1 MGRDFFEAGNLHF
14 VKQHARQRLAGIAM
28 AGARLWMVAIAL
40 LGANVLFTGVP
51 AEAKGFGAYLVDV
64 QPAEVFPGADRFG
77 PVEGNPPAQAA
88 YQGDRLL
95 GYVFEV
101 GTTGYSGKTIRM
113 LAGLDQRGV
122 IVGLKVI
129 EHHEPILLA
138 GIPPEKLTAFIGTFI
153 GRNVVE
159 LAKATD
165 EQKVDAISG
174 ATVTAIVINSSV
186 SRFALRVAKVHGLAG
201 FPPPAVGAAPA
212 AGGKAV
218 LANVPFRQADWQT
231 LLGDGSIRRLHLL
244 NSDVDAAFKKI
255 GVGSPEPFAKAGVP
269 TEDFIDLYVA
279 PVAIESIG
287 RNLVGDAEY
296 ERLKAWLAPGQQALL
311 VASNGDYSFRGSG
324 FVRGGIF
331 DRFQLAQDQNT
342 ILFKD
347 HDYRRLAALAQ
358 GMPEFQEIGLFRI
371 PADIGFDPTAEW
383 RLDLL
388 AQRPTG
394 PTSKA
399 FTSFPLAYTLPARF
413 VAVEAP
419 TAPVAAAVPAATPAA
434 ADDAAPSNDIWKQI
448 WRGRIVDISI
458 LSVSLA
464 VLTLIFFFQD
474 VLVKHARLFTG
485 LRVFYLLF
493 SLFWI
498 GIWAKAQ
505 LSVVNVFTFVNAV
518 LSGSFTWQQFLL
530 EPLIFILWC
539 GTAVS
544 LLFWG
549 RGPFCGWLCPFGAA
563 QELINRAAK
572 FVGIRQVNIP
582 FHWHERIWPLKYVI
596 FLALLGLS
604 FYEIAMAERF
614 AEVEPFKTAI
624 MLRFARD
631 WPFVAWAIAMLAVSL
646 FIERFFC
653 RYLCPLGAAL
663 AIPGRMRMFEWLK
676 RRKQCGFECQ
686 LCAKECTVQAIHP
699 LGQINPNECIYC
711 MQCQVTYWDD
721 HKCPPLILK
730 RTGRGKKRPQVAA
743 QQPAVPD
750 FINIPGAPAP
760 KPRATPSVEPKA
772 PVTTA

>member
-1 MGRDFFEAGNLHF
+1 MRVRGAMPIPEVMRFQRSVGR
-14 VKQHARQRLAGIAM
+14 
-28 AGARLWMVAIAL
+28 AIARV
-40 LGANVLFTGVP
+40 VLILALAFAAALQAVP

-64 QPAEVFPGADRFG
+64 KPEEVFPGADHFG
-77 PVEGNPPAQAA
+77 PKQGTPPAMAA
-88 YQGDRLL
+88 YKGDTVL
-95 GYVFEV
+95 GYVFE
-101 GTTGYSGKTIRM
+101 TSDTGYSGKPVRLLVGM
-113 LAGLDQRGV
+113 DSSGK
-122 IVGLKVI
+122 IVGAKVI

-138 GIPPEKLTAFIGTFI
+138 GIPPEHLTAFVDSFI
-153 GRNVVE
+153 GRNIIE
-159 LAKATD
+159 AA
-165 EQKVDAISG
+165 QKKSQQQVDAIAG
-174 ATVTAIVINSSV
+174 ATVTAIVINDSV
-186 SRFALRVAKVHGLAG
+186 SRAALKVAHAYGLAG
-201 FPPPAVGAAPA
+201 FTSAGNAAAAAVKTVAA
-212 AGGKAV
+212 
-218 LANVPFRQADWQT
+218 VPFQQSDWKT
-231 LLGDGSIRRLHLL
+231 LLGDGSVRRLHLL
-244 NSDVDAAFKKI
+244 NSEVDDAFKKI
-255 GVGSPEPFAKAGVP
+255 GVGSPEPYAKAGVP

-279 PVAIESIG
+279 PANIESIG
-287 RNLVGDAEY
+287 RNLLGDDEY
-296 ERLKAWLAPGQQALL
+296 ARLGSWLAAGESAIL
-311 VASNGDYSFRGSG
+311 VMSNGDYSFRGSG

-331 DRFQLAQDQNT
+331 DRFQVTQGQTT

-347 HDYRRLAALAQ
+347 HDYRRIGGLAASVPA
-358 GMPEFQEIGLFRI
+358 FKEIGLFRI
-371 PADIGFDPTAEW
+371 PAGTEFNPAEEW
-383 RLDLL
+383 RLELL

-394 PTSKA
+394 PTEKA
-399 FTSFPLAYTLPARF
+399 FTSFPLTYDLPARF
-413 VAVEAP
+413 VTVQAP
-419 TAPVAAAVPAATPAA
+419 QPAA
-434 ADDAAPSNDIWKQI
+434 AQAPAAESAEAAPVNDELWKQI
-448 WRGRIVDISI
+448 WRGRTLDIAV
-458 LSVSLA
+458 LSLSLV

-474 VLVKHARLFTG
+474 ILVKHGRLFTG

-493 SLFWI
+493 SLVWI
-498 GIWAKAQ
+498 GFHAKAQ

-549 RGPFCGWLCPFGAA
+549 RGPFCGWLCPYGAA

-572 FVGIRQVNIP
+572 WVGIRQVNIP
-582 FHWHERIWPLKYVI
+582 FHWHERIWPIKYII
-596 FLALLGLS
+596 FLSLLGLS

-631 WPFVAWAIAMLAVSL
+631 WPFVAWAVAMLGASL

-730 RTGRGKKRPQVAA
+730 RTGRGKKRPPQG
-743 QQPAVPD
+743 AVPD
-750 FINIPGAPAP
+750 FINMPGATAP
-760 KPRATPSVEPKA
+760 KPRAAANPPVEPR
-772 PVTTA
+772 TTVPTA